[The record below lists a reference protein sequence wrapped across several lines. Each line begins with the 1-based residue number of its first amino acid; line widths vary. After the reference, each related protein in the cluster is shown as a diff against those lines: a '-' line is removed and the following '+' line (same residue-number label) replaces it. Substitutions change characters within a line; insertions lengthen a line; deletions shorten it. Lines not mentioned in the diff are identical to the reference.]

1 MLDAV
6 KMMLS
11 LGFSNLEVSKMASA
25 NPARLLGLEK
35 THGAIEIGKRAD
47 LVALDK
53 DGNVRLTIIG
63 GRIAFNNL

>member
-11 LGFSNLEVSKMASA
+11 LGFSEWEVSKMASA
-25 NPARLLGLEK
+25 NPAQLLGLEK
-35 THGAIEIGKRAD
+35 THGTIEIGKRAD

-63 GRIAFNNL
+63 GRIAFNDL